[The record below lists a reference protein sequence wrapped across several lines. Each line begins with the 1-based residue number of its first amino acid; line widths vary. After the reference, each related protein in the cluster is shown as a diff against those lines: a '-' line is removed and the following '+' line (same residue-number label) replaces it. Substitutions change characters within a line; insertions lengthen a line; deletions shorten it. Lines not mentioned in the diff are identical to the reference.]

1 MEQPRLYPFSFYDLM
16 RRRWTRARYVASLDD
31 LAARY
36 DCFRI
41 EGPPE
46 LRTNAG
52 RGFEPPTGK
61 WPT

>member
-1 MEQPRLYPFSFYDLM
+1 MTDARPAVYPFSFYDLM

-41 EGPPE
+41 EG
-46 LRTNAG
+46 RHSHHGQFGIN
-52 RGFEPPTGK
+52 
-61 WPT
+61 